1 MTLAQSLSNHE
12 VLAVKHW
19 IVASIL
25 CLCAGVAQA
34 QSTYLKRLETR
45 NEARGWQ
52 TVGRLGIKN
61 CGFCSGTLIAPDLGF
76 EGCALRL

>member
-1 MTLAQSLSNHE
+1 MGCAMTLAQSLSNHE
-12 VLAVKHW
+12 ILAVKHW

-34 QSTYLKRLETR
+34 QSTYLKRLETQ

-52 TVGRLGIKN
+52 AVGRLGIESR
-61 CGFCSGTLIAPDLGF
+61 GFCSGTLIAPDLGF
-76 EGCALRL
+76 